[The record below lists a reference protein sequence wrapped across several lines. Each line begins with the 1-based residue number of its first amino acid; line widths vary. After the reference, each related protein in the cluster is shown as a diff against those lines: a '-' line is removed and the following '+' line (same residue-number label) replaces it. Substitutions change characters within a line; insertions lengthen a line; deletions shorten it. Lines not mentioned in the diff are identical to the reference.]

1 MTSSVVIDHLHR
13 ALRRMCDEDAAA
25 SSIEY
30 TVIECAAD
38 RTRYFDHSYG
48 SQRHEDLAPSRGRS
62 VCVRTGNVKSVHVQS
77 SRNAERCTGLGRRA
91 VWRGACVS
99 PYPQISGDGIQSQG
113 IPWLAS
119 VNISGGANSP
129 IRVHA
134 GSVHGEA
141 ELNVASA
148 WSAGFPS
155 APATGK
161 MPD

>member
-1 MTSSVVIDHLHR
+1 MPSVAQGLDG
-13 ALRRMCDEDAAA
+13 E
-25 SSIEY
+25 
-30 TVIECAAD
+30 
-38 RTRYFDHSYG
+38 
-48 SQRHEDLAPSRGRS
+48 PSGGEP
-62 VCVRTGNVKSVHVQS
+62 V
-77 SRNAERCTGLGRRA
+77 
-91 VWRGACVS
+91 VS

-113 IPWLAS
+113 MPWFAR
-119 VNISGGANSP
+119 VNISVGANSP

-134 GSVHGEA
+134 GSVHAAA

>member
-99 PYPQISGDGIQSQG
+99 PYPQISGENGLLTRRATSSNSSKTDDG
-113 IPWLAS
+113 AS
-119 VNISGGANSP
+119 SK
-129 IRVHA
+129 
-134 GSVHGEA
+134 
-141 ELNVASA
+141 
-148 WSAGFPS
+148 
-155 APATGK
+155 APASLQRLGLL
-161 MPD
+161 